1 MYEVKLDAFNGPL
14 DLLLHLIHKYEID
27 IYDIPM
33 KALTEQ
39 YMQYVHA
46 MKEVEINIASE
57 YLVMASE
64 LLMIKSRLL
73 LPQQE
78 TENDLEE
85 YSLLLTELKKEREL
99 YYTKSPADLSHLE
112 KETHWDKNQTI
123 DLTQLI
129 VAYQRVKNRVALNTP
144 KAVEISKDTF
154 TIQQATEVVAKHLE
168 KQTSFNFFSLFN
180 FNEPV
185 SKVVTHFLAI
195 LEMSK
200 AGLINIEQSNN
211 FEDINI
217 IRGVNY
223 SIG

>member
-1 MYEVKLDAFNGPL
+1 
-14 DLLLHLIHKYEID
+14 
-27 IYDIPM
+27 M
-33 KALTEQ
+33 KFQKIL
-39 YMQYVHA
+39 
-46 MKEVEINIASE
+46 
-57 YLVMASE
+57 
-64 LLMIKSRLL
+64 
-73 LPQQE
+73 
-78 TENDLEE
+78 
-85 YSLLLTELKKEREL
+85 
-99 YYTKSPADLSHLE
+99 
-112 KETHWDKNQTI
+112 
-123 DLTQLI
+123 
-129 VAYQRVKNRVALNTP
+129 
-144 KAVEISKDTF
+144 F

>member
-1 MYEVKLDAFNGPL
+1 M
-14 DLLLHLIHKYEID
+14 
-27 IYDIPM
+27 
-33 KALTEQ
+33 
-39 YMQYVHA
+39 
-46 MKEVEINIASE
+46 
-57 YLVMASE
+57 
-64 LLMIKSRLL
+64 
-73 LPQQE
+73 PQQE
-78 TENDLEE
+78 TENDLEEDPREELVGRLIEYQNYKE

>member
-1 MYEVKLDAFNGPL
+1 MYKR
-14 DLLLHLIHKYEID
+14 
-27 IYDIPM
+27 
-33 KALTEQ
+33 Q
-39 YMQYVHA
+39 
-46 MKEVEINIASE
+46 
-57 YLVMASE
+57 
-64 LLMIKSRLL
+64 
-73 LPQQE
+73 
-78 TENDLEE
+78 
-85 YSLLLTELKKEREL
+85 ELKKEREL

-180 FNEPV
+180 FNESV

-223 SIG
+223 AIG